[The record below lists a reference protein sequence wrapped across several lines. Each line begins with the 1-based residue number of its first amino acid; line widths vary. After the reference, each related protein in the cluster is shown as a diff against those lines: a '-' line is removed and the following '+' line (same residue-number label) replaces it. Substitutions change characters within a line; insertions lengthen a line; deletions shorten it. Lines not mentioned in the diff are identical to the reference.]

1 MSVKPQPHISEL
13 DSLLADLSQARYWE
27 NINTNTSNINII
39 TTDTDDTEDTLPR
52 ILVK

>member
-13 DSLLADLSQARYWE
+13 DCLLADLSQARYWD
-27 NINTNTSNINII
+27 NINTNNTNNIA

-52 ILVK
+52 IQVK

>member
-13 DSLLADLSQARYWE
+13 DCLLADLSQARYWE
-27 NINTNTSNINII
+27 NINTNIT

>member
-1 MSVKPQPHISEL
+1 MKPQPHISEL
-13 DSLLADLSQARYWE
+13 DCLLADLSQARYWD
-27 NINTNTSNINII
+27 NINTNITTNIT

>member
-13 DSLLADLSQARYWE
+13 DCLLADLSQARYWD
-27 NINTNTSNINII
+27 NINTNNTNNII

-52 ILVK
+52 IRVK

>member
-13 DSLLADLSQARYWE
+13 DCLLADLSQARYWE
-27 NINTNTSNINII
+27 HINSNNTNNII

-52 ILVK
+52 IRVK

>member
-13 DSLLADLSQARYWE
+13 DCLLADLSQARYWD
-27 NINTNTSNINII
+27 NINSNNII

-52 ILVK
+52 IRVK

>member
-13 DSLLADLSQARYWE
+13 DCLLADLSEARYWD
-27 NINTNTSNINII
+27 NINTNIN

-52 ILVK
+52 IIVK

>member
-13 DSLLADLSQARYWE
+13 DSLLADLSQARYWD
-27 NINTNTSNINII
+27 NINTTNTTNII

-52 ILVK
+52 IRVK

>member
-13 DSLLADLSQARYWE
+13 DCLLADLSQARYWD
-27 NINTNTSNINII
+27 NINTTNNNNNIT

>member
-13 DSLLADLSQARYWE
+13 DCLLADLSQARYWE
-27 NINTNTSNINII
+27 NINTNINTNIT